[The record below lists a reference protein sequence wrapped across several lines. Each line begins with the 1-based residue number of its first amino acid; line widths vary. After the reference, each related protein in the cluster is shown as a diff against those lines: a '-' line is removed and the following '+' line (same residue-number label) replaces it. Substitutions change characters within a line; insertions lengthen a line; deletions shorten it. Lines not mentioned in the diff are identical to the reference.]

1 MWKLID
7 EVMWADDC
15 RTAPDDQVRHP
26 NGVHEFY
33 GCFDCLEEGIVKAT
47 EERIIKLLEH
57 EIEGF
62 ESEINQLDDG
72 DSLSKGFFL
81 EDIRQ
86 HKYLIALIKGE
97 DN

>member
-15 RTAPDDQVRHP
+15 RTDPDDQVRHP

-47 EERIIKLLEH
+47 EERIIKLLDQKH
-57 EIEGF
+57 N
-62 ESEINQLDDG
+62 STVSDTAHNQSG
-72 DSLSKGFFL
+72 NCTAC
-81 EDIRQ
+81 EV
-86 HKYLIALIKGE
+86 IALIKGE
-97 DN
+97 K